1 MSPSEAISY
10 FGTQVKLAERLGIK
24 QGSVGDWVA
33 NGYIPWPRQF
43 QIQVATGGEL
53 LADETDPAPKRTAS
67 EAA

>member
-1 MSPSEAISY
+1 M
-10 FGTQVKLAERLGIK
+10 KLAERLGIT

-43 QIQVATGGEL
+43 QIQIATGGEL
-53 LADETDPAPKRTAS
+53 LADETDPAPKRRAP